1 MIEKRQL
8 LRNNEYYDIQ
18 EIFDNLYSKSK
29 HNYKFK
35 NLFNYII
42 DDRNIELAYRNIK
55 KNKGSTTSGVDGK
68 NINDLKNITN
78 KEITL
83 YVKRRL
89 ENYTPQK
96 VRRVEIPKPNGKLRP
111 LGIPTIGDRIIQQC
125 IKQVLE
131 PICEAKFYKHSYGF
145 RPNRSTEHAV
155 SRSVTLANRKFHHV
169 VDIDIEGFFDNV
181 NHGKLLKQIWTLGI
195 RDKKLISIISKILK
209 SPIEGIGVPKKGT
222 PQGGILSPLLSNIV
236 LNELDWWIAN
246 QWESIKTRHKY
257 TKCNKYTALKKTK
270 LKEMF
275 IVRYADDFKIF
286 CKNRNTAKKAFIATN
301 MWLKERLNLQISKD
315 KSKVVN
321 LNKNY
326 SEFLG
331 FKMKVRNKRKKKVVT
346 SHISEKAKEKIKSKL
361 KKQIVKIQKDNNS
374 NNVNRYNAIVL
385 GVHNYYRI
393 ATNAHSNF
401 NKIAYILGKSIHNRT
416 KNIRSKIGKKT
427 KAYCK
432 LYGEYK
438 SKATFISGIALFP
451 IGGIKTRP
459 PINFTQEICNYTI
472 KGRNLIHSKLRN
484 MDYKVLKYML
494 ENPISSENIEFNDN
508 RISLY
513 IGQNCKCAVTKKFLE
528 IGEMEVHH
536 IIPKQFDGDDKYD
549 NLIFV
554 TSNVHKLIHA
564 TNKDTINKYLDML
577 KLNPKQLSKIN
588 ELRVMSRNF
597 EIL

>member
-78 KEITL
+78 KEIIL

-155 SRSVTLANRKFHHV
+155 SRSVTLANRNFHHV

-286 CKNRNTAKKAFIATN
+286 CKNRNTAKKKP
-301 MWLKERLNLQISKD
+301 L
-315 KSKVVN
+315 
-321 LNKNY
+321 
-326 SEFLG
+326 
-331 FKMKVRNKRKKKVVT
+331 
-346 SHISEKAKEKIKSKL
+346 
-361 KKQIVKIQKDNNS
+361 
-374 NNVNRYNAIVL
+374 
-385 GVHNYYRI
+385 
-393 ATNAHSNF
+393 
-401 NKIAYILGKSIHNRT
+401 
-416 KNIRSKIGKKT
+416 
-427 KAYCK
+427 
-432 LYGEYK
+432 
-438 SKATFISGIALFP
+438 
-451 IGGIKTRP
+451 
-459 PINFTQEICNYTI
+459 
-472 KGRNLIHSKLRN
+472 
-484 MDYKVLKYML
+484 
-494 ENPISSENIEFNDN
+494 
-508 RISLY
+508 
-513 IGQNCKCAVTKKFLE
+513 
-528 IGEMEVHH
+528 
-536 IIPKQFDGDDKYD
+536 
-549 NLIFV
+549 
-554 TSNVHKLIHA
+554 
-564 TNKDTINKYLDML
+564 
-577 KLNPKQLSKIN
+577 
-588 ELRVMSRNF
+588 
-597 EIL
+597 

>member
-78 KEITL
+78 KEIIL

-155 SRSVTLANRKFHHV
+155 SRSVTLANRNFHHV

-331 FKMKVRNKRKKKVVT
+331 FKMKVRNK
-346 SHISEKAKEKIKSKL
+346 
-361 KKQIVKIQKDNNS
+361 
-374 NNVNRYNAIVL
+374 
-385 GVHNYYRI
+385 
-393 ATNAHSNF
+393 
-401 NKIAYILGKSIHNRT
+401 
-416 KNIRSKIGKKT
+416 GKKT